1 MPTITITKDEKRDT
15 QKRELL
21 APGDYQLEIIDH
33 EFGLTQKGDDK
44 LTIQFRE
51 VDSGNFVWSNFMF
64 IENTVWKL
72 KSLIKAVSG
81 AEDGAEVDVNDELC
95 SNMHGNK
102 VWAYIEIDEYN
113 GKRRNQV
120 KRIHT
125 EKPSSSP
132 AEDF

>member
-1 MPTITITKDEKRDT
+1 MPTIKITKDEKRDT

-64 IENTVWKL
+64 TENTVWKL
-72 KSLIKAVSG
+72 
-81 AEDGAEVDVNDELC
+81 
-95 SNMHGNK
+95 
-102 VWAYIEIDEYN
+102 
-113 GKRRNQV
+113 
-120 KRIHT
+120 
-125 EKPSSSP
+125 
-132 AEDF
+132 